1 MKARLESIIAVS
13 ALLVATIAAAAAAYQ
28 TYVINE
34 QFSATVWPYVSFDTT
49 RDTSNHSFTLAVRNV
64 GLGPAIVRTTAVTVD
79 GKPMGPGTTG
89 NPAYTAFEGVITQAD
104 AAEVKRH
111 AHGQISVSAS
121 TLAGG
126 DVLPAGSSLTLL
138 RMKGVDLFA
147 REEALRP
154 HFDLSLCYCSVLGR
168 CWSRRLNDRVPE
180 PRDVRSCPLPR

>member
-1 MKARLESIIAVS
+1 VKAQLESIVAVS

-49 RDTSNHSFTLAVRNV
+49 RDTSNHSFSLAVRNV
-64 GLGPAIVRTTAVTVD
+64 GLGPAIVRSSVVTVD
-79 GKPMGPGTTG
+79 GKTMGSGTTG
-89 NPAYTAFEGVITQAD
+89 NPAYTAFEGVIAQAH
-104 AAEVKRH
+104 ASEVKRH
-111 AHGQISVSAS
+111 AHGQIGVSAS
-121 TLAGG
+121 TLGAG

-154 HFDLSLCYCSVLGR
+154 RFDISLCYCSVLGR
-168 CWSRRLNDRVPE
+168 CWSRRLNDRLPE
-180 PRDVRSCPLPR
+180 PHDVRSCPLRR